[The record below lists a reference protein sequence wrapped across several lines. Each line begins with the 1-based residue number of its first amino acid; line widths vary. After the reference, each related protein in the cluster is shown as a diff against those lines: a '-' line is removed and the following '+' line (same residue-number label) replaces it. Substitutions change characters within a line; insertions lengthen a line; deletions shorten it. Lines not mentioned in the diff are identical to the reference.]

1 MVSRELHG
9 ERLRE
14 KNFLYTVL
22 DLPIFATEAEIKE
35 RHRALSLVFHP
46 DRQHDERLKEI
57 AKENFLEIQLAY
69 EVLSDP
75 FRREIYDILGFEGLE
90 IQFPNNLKTLP
101 VDELR
106 PALRG
111 YFYEH
116 RAQQLQSQI
125 DSHATVVCSLDAREL
140 FYDGWH
146 ARDWV
151 TDLSERL
158 TATRMRILSLRHTF
172 SRHLG
177 QQTKLQVIS
186 RVGLPVD
193 DEEDQDTSLDPGRF
207 TLLRGNIS
215 GVITHRYSVTKQL
228 QVRAN
233 LMNLR
238 SLSVS
243 WMHTDKLNIL
253 RVSVPLQLS
262 PVFPPITLSFRRRLF
277 RNSLTLGAVD
287 CVLNQKGLPAVNIG
301 VTNPPVIRKGTTF
314 ASGWD
319 AGFNLRGRM
328 PGPTTYFQ
336 WRAVL
341 LPLSMILKIGS
352 EFSFLG
358 GLANTIEGSWHS
370 ETEETDISSAVVWN
384 HDGVVLRL
392 SVTHLGQTF
401 VLPIRLSDE
410 NLSYLVIL
418 ATLAQAS
425 AFALAEYFFLRK
437 LRAKTRTIRREEHE
451 QAQQD
456 QHSQRK
462 AEAEAVIKMLES
474 AAHRSYETEKGRDG
488 LVILE
493 ARYFPIEDNG
503 IPMPDLGIDVTK
515 AVQALV
521 HNRQLY
527 IPGES
532 SKSLLRGFY
541 DPLPEC
547 SKCLSVRYE
556 FRGRMH
562 YAEIGEHAPLVL
574 PLESHLVEHMDDKWS
589 KPNVPR
595 WYTTAVPEVPVFDNS
610 R

>member
-1 MVSRELHG
+1 MVSKELHG

-14 KNFLYTVL
+14 KDFLYTVL
-22 DLPIFATEAEIKE
+22 DLPVFATEAEIKE

-75 FRREIYDILGFEGLE
+75 FRREIYDTLGFEGLA
-90 IQFPNNLKTLP
+90 IQFPNHFKTLP
-101 VDELR
+101 IDELR
-106 PALRG
+106 SAIREF
-111 YFYEH
+111 FYEH
-116 RAQQLQSQI
+116 RVEQLQSQI
-125 DSHATVVCSLDAREL
+125 DSRATVVCSLDAREP
-140 FYDGWH
+140 FYDGWL
-146 ARDWV
+146 ARDWL

-158 TATRMRILSLRHTF
+158 AATRMRILSLRHTF
-172 SRHLG
+172 SKRIG

-186 RVGLPVD
+186 RIGLPVD
-193 DEEDQDTSLDPGRF
+193 DEEDQSINRLDPGRF
-207 TLLRGNIS
+207 SLLRGNVS

-253 RVSVPLQLS
+253 RVSVPLQPS
-262 PVFPPITLSFRRRLF
+262 PIFPPITFSFRRRLF
-277 RNSLTLGAVD
+277 RNSLTLGAID
-287 CVLNQKGLPAVNIG
+287 CVLNQVGLPAVNVG
-301 VTNPPVIRKGTTF
+301 VTNPAVIRKGTTF

-319 AGFNLRGRM
+319 AGFSLRGRV

-341 LPLSMILKIGS
+341 SPLSMILKIGS

-358 GLANTIEGSWHS
+358 GLANTIESSWHT
-370 ETEETDISSAVVWN
+370 ETEETDVSSAVVWS
-384 HDGVVLRL
+384 HEGVALRL

-410 NLSYLVIL
+410 NLSHLVVF

-425 AFALAEYFFLRK
+425 AFALAKYFFLRK
-437 LRAKTRTIRREEHE
+437 LRAETRTIRREEHE

-456 QHSQRK
+456 QLSQRR

-474 AAHRSYETEKGRDG
+474 AARRSYETEKGRDG

-503 IPMPDLGIDVTK
+503 TLMPDLGMDVTK

-521 HNRQLY
+521 HDGQLY
-527 IPGES
+527 IPGET

-547 SKCLSVRYE
+547 SKRLSVRYE

-562 YAEIGEHAPLVL
+562 YAEIGEHAPLIL

-589 KPNVPR
+589 KPNV
-595 WYTTAVPEVPVFDNS
+595 V
-610 R
+610 

>member
-1 MVSRELHG
+1 MVSKELHG

-22 DLPIFATEAEIKE
+22 DLPDFATEAEIKE

-46 DRQHDERLKEI
+46 DRQHDERLKEV

-75 FRREIYDILGFEGLE
+75 FRREIYDTLGFEGLA
-90 IQFPNNLKTLP
+90 IQFPNHFKTLP
-101 VDELR
+101 IDELR
-106 PALRG
+106 SAIREF
-111 YFYEH
+111 FYEH
-116 RAQQLQSQI
+116 RVEQLQSQI
-125 DSHATVVCSLDAREL
+125 DSRATVVCSLDAREL
-140 FYDGWH
+140 FYDGWL
-146 ARDWV
+146 ARDWF

-158 TATRMRILSLRHTF
+158 TATRMRIMSLRHTF
-172 SRHLG
+172 SKHLG
-177 QQTKLQVIS
+177 QQTKLQVTS

-193 DEEDQDTSLDPGRF
+193 DEEDQTISLDPGRF
-207 TLLRGNIS
+207 TLLRGNVS
-215 GVITHRYSVTKQL
+215 GVITHRYSITKQL

-253 RVSVPLQLS
+253 RASVPLQPS
-262 PVFPPITLSFRRRLF
+262 PIFPPITFSFRRRLF
-277 RNSLTLGAVD
+277 RNSLTLGAID
-287 CVLNQKGLPAVNIG
+287 CVLNQVGLPAVNIG
-301 VTNPPVIRKGTTF
+301 VISSPVIRKGTIF

-319 AGFNLRGRM
+319 AGFSLRGRV

-341 LPLSMILKIGS
+341 SPLSMIVKIGS

-358 GLANTIEGSWHS
+358 GLASTIESSWHS
-370 ETEETDISSAVVWN
+370 ENEETDVSSTVAWS
-384 HDGVVLRL
+384 HEGVVLRL
-392 SVTHLGQTF
+392 SATHLGQTF

-410 NLSYLVIL
+410 NLSHLVVF

-437 LRAKTRTIRREEHE
+437 LRAKTRTKRREEHE

-456 QHSQRK
+456 QLSQRRV
-462 AEAEAVIKMLES
+462 EAEAVIKMLES
-474 AAHRSYETEKGRDG
+474 AARRSYETEKGRDG

-503 IPMPDLGIDVTK
+503 TPMPDLGMDVTK

-521 HNRQLY
+521 HNGQLY
-527 IPGES
+527 IPGET

-547 SKCLSVRYE
+547 SKRLSVRYE

-562 YAEIGEHAPLVL
+562 YAEIGEHAPMIL

-589 KPNVPR
+589 KPNV
-595 WYTTAVPEVPVFDNS
+595 A
-610 R
+610 